1 MSRYEILLKN
11 NRISNTWWGQ
21 QWTRNIDM
29 YSDIYNRLERGRS
42 YLRKNTIKAID
53 IKNNIITA
61 LVQGSDVEPY
71 KVKIQV
77 DNISKEKYEI
87 IYAKLMNKIEN
98 INQLCSGSF
107 PKELQDIFTA
117 TENGIFPSIDE
128 ISFGCSCPD
137 VAIMCKHIAAVLY
150 GVGNLLDNDPMILF
164 QLRGFNLQEFL
175 DNILIE
181 KSDYYLEK
189 ANNVVYKERVIND
202 NIDNISQL
210 FGIEL
215 EEHNF
220 ITEQND
226 ETFTDKVLNE
236 DELFSNEILL
246 HKSNEKRNVTS
257 TIKNPV
263 EQNKI
268 KNEILIE
275 KNLNILDE
283 ARKKRKDEIQQKIYD
298 ETLSLDELFEIRKE
312 INSLDFS
319 KFDIDYVEDLIN
331 EKLNEFD
338 NVSELEDIK
347 IKMKKSGIN
356 TNSIEKLIN
365 LKSPLT
371 EEKILN
377 FEKEDL
383 EYIIYDVDLT
393 INQWIVAIAQM
404 KKYDFSKFDYETAY
418 DYLNELIEEIDS
430 LNQLE
435 NIREKMKKYKLKTDF
450 ITKLIYKIKNNV
462 QIDEKLTEEDKA
474 LFEYLDQRIE
484 ELPMEVLVKTK
495 EKTISE
501 HGDTEILDKA
511 INNKIK
517 KQKEQE
523 KMLQRERKLNR
534 KSIFW
539 TLISTIFGASKDNK
553 KLNND
558 FDLTSYEQEEI
569 NKGNYEPYQFEE
581 EELEDDDY
589 YFEDDN

>member
-42 YLRKNTIKAID
+42 YLRKNTIKAIH

-210 FGIEL
+210 FGVEL

-236 DELFSNEILL
+236 DELFSDEILL

-257 TIKNPV
+257 IIKNPI

-275 KNLNILDE
+275 KTLNILDE

-298 ETLSLDELFEIRKE
+298 ETLSLDELFEIRIE

-319 KFDIDYVEDLIN
+319 KFDKDYVEDLIN

-347 IKMKKSGIN
+347 IKMKQSGIN
-356 TNSIEKLIN
+356 TNNIEKLIN

-435 NIREKMKKYKLKTDF
+435 NIRENMKKYKLKTDF

-462 QIDEKLTEEDKA
+462 QTDEKLTEEDKE

-484 ELPMEVLVKTK
+484 ELPMEVLEKTK

-501 HGDTEILDKA
+501 NGDTEILDKA

-558 FDLTSYEQEEI
+558 FDLTSFEQEEI

-589 YFEDDN
+589 YFEDNN

>member
-77 DNISKEKYEI
+77 DNITKEKYEI
-87 IYAKLMNKIEN
+87 IYTKLMNKIEN

-236 DELFSNEILL
+236 DELFSDEILL

-268 KNEILIE
+268 KNEMLIE
-275 KNLNILDE
+275 KTLNILDE

-298 ETLSLDELFEIRKE
+298 ETLSLDELFEIRIE

-462 QIDEKLTEEDKA
+462 QTDEKLTDEEKA

-484 ELPMEVLVKTK
+484 ELPMEVLEKTK

-501 HGDTEILDKA
+501 NGDTEILDKA

-523 KMLQRERKLNR
+523 KMLQTERKLNR

-558 FDLTSYEQEEI
+558 FDLTSYEREEI